1 MANDG
6 TKNLKPQ
13 NKRTKEEQREIARKG
28 GLASVEARRKQKSM
42 REAMQKVMYGLKVTE
57 ADKDKLLA
65 AGISPED
72 VEDFNNSMVATV
84 AVAKKAKEGDVQ
96 AYNTICAMLGEK
108 PADKVEM
115 SGDMTH
121 EVRIVYVGEDGDDVF
136 PSSEAEVDCER

>member
-1 MANDG
+1 MANE
-6 TKNLKPQ
+6 KNLKSLGD
-13 NKRTKEEQREIARKG
+13 RTTSERRRIAKKAG
-28 GLASVEARRKQKSM
+28 EASGASRRKQKSM

-57 ADKDKLLA
+57 SDKDKLLA

-115 SGDMTH
+115 SGDMMH

>member
-1 MANDG
+1 MANE
-6 TKNLKPQ
+6 KNLKSLGD
-13 NKRTKEEQREIARKG
+13 RTTSERRRIAKKAG
-28 GLASVEARRKQKSM
+28 EASGVSRRKQKSM

-57 ADKDKLLA
+57 TDKDKLLA

>member
-6 TKNLKPQ
+6 RKNLKPQ

-42 REAMQKVMYGLKVTE
+42 REAMQKVMYGLQVTE
-57 ADKDKLLA
+57 TDKDKLLA

>member
-57 ADKDKLLA
+57 TDKDKLLA

-121 EVRIVYVGEDGDDVF
+121 EVRIVYVGEEGDDDF
-136 PSSEAEVDCER
+136 PSSETDVDAER

>member
-28 GLASVEARRKQKSM
+28 GLASVEARRRQKSM

-57 ADKDKLLA
+57 TDKDKLLA

>member
-1 MANDG
+1 MANE
-6 TKNLKPQ
+6 KNLKSLGD
-13 NKRTKEEQREIARKG
+13 RTTSERRRIAKKAG
-28 GLASVEARRKQKSM
+28 EASGVSRRKQKSM